1 MNMDLIF
8 VKLGEQRDEINL
20 EAEFANKISS
30 YFEFGFSPFSLSRLI
45 HSPVLT
51 E

>member
-1 MNMDLIF
+1 MNKDLTF
-8 VKLGEQRDEINL
+8 VKLGQQREEINL
-20 EAEFANKISS
+20 EAEFINKISS
-30 YFEFGFSPFSLSRLI
+30 YFEFGFSHFSLSRLI